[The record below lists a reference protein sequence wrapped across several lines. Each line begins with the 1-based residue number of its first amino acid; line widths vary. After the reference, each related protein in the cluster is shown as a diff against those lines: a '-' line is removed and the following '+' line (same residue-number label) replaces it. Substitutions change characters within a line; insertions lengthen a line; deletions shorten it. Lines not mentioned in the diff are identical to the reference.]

1 MSFCWIRVFLLY
13 KGRGKEDG
21 VGGWGLTGT
30 PIDMSSSYLRNEFF
44 FSLELRRH
52 TDTTLHFGHLHGNK
66 CKQIIRT
73 EVVSRTVRAIAL
85 CILTVHHFIRY
96 MHIHICEQKISCS
109 FFSAGKNCHRQV
121 NGFGNIPF
129 IPLL

>member
-66 CKQIIRT
+66 CKQIRSCFKS
-73 EVVSRTVRAIAL
+73 EVVSNQKLFQGQFVPLHYASLL
-85 CILTVHHFIRY
+85 CIILY
-96 MHIHICEQKISCS
+96 DICTSTYANRRFLVL
-109 FFSAGKNCHRQV
+109 FFLPGRIVIAR
-121 NGFGNIPF
+121 
-129 IPLL
+129 